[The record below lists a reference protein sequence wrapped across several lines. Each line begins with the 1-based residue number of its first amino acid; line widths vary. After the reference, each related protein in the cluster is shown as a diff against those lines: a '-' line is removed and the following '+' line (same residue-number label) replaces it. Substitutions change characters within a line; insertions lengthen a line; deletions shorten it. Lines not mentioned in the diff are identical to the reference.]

1 MKMTDYSIGAR
12 STLAFGVLVLL
23 FAVLGLVSYTQID
36 KVRFNAMDIGTNWM
50 PAISSLQKMEYLA
63 ARGRGALIGEILH
76 SKNQEQLTKY
86 VANLQGYRDR
96 YDAEAKIYEK
106 TITGIEERMLYDQAV
121 QAMAV
126 YRAIAD
132 KVIELVRLS
141 RTDEA
146 AEIAFGESKTKFNA
160 FIELIEKDIKFQT
173 DGADKSMRDA
183 DAAAWRANTIMLIAV
198 IIAVGIGVAS
208 FLMISR
214 TVSDPVGRLTSVME
228 YLAKG
233 DLNTNVPDRNR
244 GDEIG
249 RMAKTVQV
257 FKENAIAKIQAD
269 EAQRLAQMEQERLKA
284 QTLEL
289 ENRQREQQL
298 AHAKT
303 VENLVRNFESQSDRL
318 ITSLES
324 ASRKMNGA
332 GDQLHHSVTNT
343 LSISQ
348 AVADAAA
355 EATANVS
362 TVAAATEEM
371 VASIREISH
380 QVAQSATATNG
391 AVASSDVATAQITEL
406 ETAAERIGQIVQV
419 IADVASKTNLL
430 ALNATIEAARAGEA
444 GKGFAVVASEVK
456 QLAGQTAKATDD
468 IDQQVKSIQDATK
481 RAVSTVREVARTVS
495 SVNSMVSAIAA
506 AIEEQSSTTSE
517 ISRNTHDVSRLT
529 ETVTAKITEV
539 ASMAQE
545 SGHAADHVVESA
557 SEVSDQSQAMKKNIS
572 EFIESVR
579 HA

>member
-1 MKMTDYSIGAR
+1 MKMTDYSIGVR

-23 FAVLGLVSYTQID
+23 FAVLGIVSYLQID
-36 KVRFNAMDIGTNWM
+36 KVRFNTLDIGTNWM

-63 ARGRGALIGEILH
+63 ARSRGALIGEVLY

-86 VANLQGYRDR
+86 VANLQNWRDK
-96 YDAEAKIYEK
+96 YTAEAKFYET

-121 QAMAV
+121 QAF
-126 YRAIAD
+126 AIYNTTAD
-132 KVIELVRLS
+132 KVIDLVRTGH
-141 RTDEA
+141 TDEA
-146 AEIAFGESKTKFNA
+146 AELAFVDARAKFGTFVDA
-160 FIELIEKDIKFQT
+160 LEKDIKFQT
-173 DGADKSMRDA
+173 DGAEKSMRDA
-183 DAAAWRANTIMLIAV
+183 EAAAARANIIMLIAV
-198 IIAVGIGVAS
+198 VIAVGLGVAS
-208 FLMISR
+208 FLMISK

-228 YLAKG
+228 FLAKG

-284 QTLEL
+284 QALEL

-318 ITSLES
+318 ISSLEA

-343 LSISQ
+343 LSISS

-355 EATANVS
+355 EATANDS

-391 AVASSDVATAQITEL
+391 AVASSDVATAQIAEL
-406 ETAAERIGQIVQV
+406 EAAAERIGQIVQV

-539 ASMAQE
+539 AGMAKE

-557 SEVSDQSQAMKKNIS
+557 GEVSDQSQAMKKNIS